1 MAFYKLFYVIHRRTD
16 WNKLWRWER
25 RIMMPE
31 WYAERE
37 EQSNKAL
44 ERILWFI
51 PCARLLIIRCFEN
64 EVKNIARN

>member
-16 WNKLWRWER
+16 WHKLWRWER

-37 EQSNKAL
+37 EQYNKAL
-44 ERILWFI
+44 
-51 PCARLLIIRCFEN
+51 ARLKMMNTLVYSMCPSAYYSMF
-64 EVKNIARN
+64 